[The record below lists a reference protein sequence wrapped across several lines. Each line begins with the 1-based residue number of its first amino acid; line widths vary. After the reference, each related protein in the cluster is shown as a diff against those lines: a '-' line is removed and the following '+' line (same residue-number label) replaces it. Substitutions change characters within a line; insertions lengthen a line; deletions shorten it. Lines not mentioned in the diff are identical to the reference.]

1 MWKLRFILYCGHLA
15 EECKMTLTQGNFNFP
30 SKSLPADTRT
40 NSSSCWHLTGTC
52 RMLMLHCY
60 TAAATA
66 AAKNRMVLFVQ
77 STEKG
82 CHTVVGVSHSVN
94 SKCGEKARPSRF
106 QWWIKRR
113 NPTLWIRH
121 GVFQSSMMVQDLES
135 RHSKVRQNAQP
146 KFKILNHATLKDA
159 MSNPKC
165 RISTFA
171 HYWKRQDLAFW
182 PHFVSAVWHTYN
194 RMTTFFC
201 TLDKDGHL
209 VRV

>member
-1 MWKLRFILYCGHLA
+1 MA
-15 EECKMTLTQGNFNFP
+15 
-30 SKSLPADTRT
+30 
-40 NSSSCWHLTGTC
+40 
-52 RMLMLHCY
+52 
-60 TAAATA
+60 
-66 AAKNRMVLFVQ
+66 LFVQ
-77 STEKG
+77 STEKS

-121 GVFQSSMMVQDLES
+121 GVFQSRMMVQDLES

-146 KFKILNHATLKDA
+146 KFKILDHPATLKDA

-171 HYWKRQDLAFW
+171 HYWKRQDLTFW

-201 TLDKDGHL
+201 TLDKNGHFVN
-209 VRV
+209 VRNVTCLHVPFAKGVERAFSYQPILQKRIRVFWNDAWKIGDLTMSLRPYLHE